1 MNLTRLMNVV
11 VLTLMVVGLTG
22 CFSSN
27 PSDIVAFTKPYE
39 VDVTSDKYI
48 IEPPDEIAVF
58 CAKVPE
64 IHDQRQKIRPDGKI
78 SFEGIGELEAAG
90 KTPKELAN
98 DLRVKVLDLYKS
110 EHVVENAIDIRIMSF
125 QSKVYY
131 VLGQVYEP
139 GPRIYTGRDSVLT
152 AIALAQPN
160 PMAWIERIQIIRP
173 SDNQNMKPKIFEM
186 NFDRLMAHGD
196 TSKNVLLQEGDII
209 YVPPTILGWMALKIE
224 EAIRPIARAF
234 SGIYTVRRGMD
245 NNGYYR

>member
-1 MNLTRLMNVV
+1 MNLARLANVV
-11 VLTLMVVGLTG
+11 VLTLMVIGLTG

-27 PSDIVAFTKPYE
+27 PSDIVAFRKPYE
-39 VDVTSDKYI
+39 VDVTADKYI
-48 IEPPDEIAVF
+48 LQPPDEIVVY

-110 EHVVENAIDIRIMSF
+110 EHVVENSIDLRIMSF

-131 VLGQVYEP
+131 VFGQVYEP

-173 SDNQNMKPKIFEM
+173 SDNQNMKPKIFEL
-186 NFDRLMAHGD
+186 NLDRLMAHGD

-209 YVPPTILGWMALKIE
+209 YVPPTILGWMALKVE
-224 EAIRPIARAF
+224 EVIRPIARAF
-234 SGIYTVRRGMD
+234 SGVYTVRRGMD
-245 NNGYYR
+245 SDRRYY